1 MILGTVSVIE
11 RKVEFM
17 NFQIMSDHIRIRILC
32 WSSLV
37 ALLMTACGDNT
48 NDKPNG
54 PTVVSGET
62 SEDSM
67 SGENTEEGVAL
78 FAALNSA
85 MGDALV
91 LIVSGGGTIDGEGGG
106 TLTVT
111 GNKMTLVNFSP
122 DGILY
127 MDGELTLNLLAS
139 PMTITGDLVANGV
152 AGQEGPVNV
161 LIDATV
167 DTSTDPLTYGGSLAV
182 GEQEYDVGE
191 LAADFQE

>member
-1 MILGTVSVIE
+1 MTGKDEIKDI
-11 RKVEFM
+11 KYK

-37 ALLMTACGDNT
+37 ALLMTACGDSS

-54 PTVVSGET
+54 PAVVSGET

-67 SGENTEEGVAL
+67 SGENSEEGVAL

-139 PMTITGDLVANGV
+139 PMTIIGDLVANGV
-152 AGQEGPVNV
+152 AGQEGPVNGGR
-161 LIDATV
+161 DATV
-167 DTSTDPLTYGGSLAV
+167 DTSTDPLTYGGSIAV
-182 GEQEYDVGE
+182 GEQEYEGGE